1 MNAYTL
7 FNSIKKRMT
16 RIQIIPSNQDQVNA
30 AKKAIQTL
38 KNHFIAGLATVDK
51 NFPM

>member
-7 FNSIKKRMT
+7 FNSIMKRMT
-16 RIQIIPSNQDQVNA
+16 QIIPSNQDQVTA
-30 AKKAIQTL
+30 AKRAIQTL